1 MITLTREEAQQ
12 VLDALIWT
20 TGSDDFSEAGKARVG
35 AIKVLFPAIETIRA
49 RLSAPEPEPISRT
62 CTRCQG
68 KGRIY
73 MGCDEWIHC
82 STCNETGVI
91 HTAPPQRDESEP
103 APWRGLTSTE
113 RKVLWLTSN
122 NPAEFGEFIEA
133 KLREKN
139 ERRA

>member
-1 MITLTREEAQQ
+1 MITLTRKQAQEL
-12 VLDALIWT
+12 LDLLEYFNQFSLPPRGIAIPAEIDDLMDLLRVRLAEPWT
-20 TGSDDFSEAGKARVG
+20 PDDTAYRPGGLPQPDPSPEQDIAVYGMAITKDGKR
-35 AIKVLFPAIETIRA
+35 IDPASIYK
-49 RLSAPEPEPISRT
+49 EP
-62 CTRCQG
+62 
-68 KGRIY
+68 
-73 MGCDEWIHC
+73 
-82 STCNETGVI
+82 
-91 HTAPPQRDESEP
+91 EP